1 MSKGTKSHYT
11 QIRAECQLCSMAS
24 NYAFIIFSQ
33 KGKLVSLSIMINLIQ
48 LFHKV
53 QDITLNMVSV
63 NTLNLSLD
71 ISIIICDFYGDALT
85 FRQFEAG
92 EILQP
97 WKEGEIKGRKSTG
110 PWNKAVLREAM
121 GSVADKSSM

>member
-1 MSKGTKSHYT
+1 
-11 QIRAECQLCSMAS
+11 MAS

-33 KGKLVSLSIMINLIQ
+33 KGKLVSLFIMINLIQ

-85 FRQFEAG
+85 FTQFEAG
-92 EILQP
+92 EILKP
-97 WKEGEIKGRKSTG
+97 WKEGGDKGIKSTC
-110 PWNKAVLREAM
+110 P
-121 GSVADKSSM
+121 